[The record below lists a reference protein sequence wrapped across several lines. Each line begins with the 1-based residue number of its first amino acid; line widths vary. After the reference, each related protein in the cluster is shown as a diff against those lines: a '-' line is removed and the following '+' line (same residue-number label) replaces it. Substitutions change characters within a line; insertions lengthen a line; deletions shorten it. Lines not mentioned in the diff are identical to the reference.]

1 MIEGDSTGEE
11 GSSETASSP
20 GQPLMKATTLEPG
33 TPLRVRT
40 TNALSTASVK
50 TGEAFAATLQ
60 EPIVDGTWVI
70 ATKGSSVR
78 GVIAHA
84 DPGGKVKGVAGL
96 SVRLTQIQTADGQNI
111 DISTNTYGVQAR
123 SSKKKDAKKV
133 GIASGVGAAI
143 GAIVGG
149 GKGAAIGA
157 GAGGGRGY
165 GGGRNDPWRSSR
177 HRQRVGIDVRVNR
190 SGQDSEELA
199 RQCAGVSRHKARRD
213 TRPDVIREDT
223 IQRLAL
229 AILVASSSMF
239 VDPSRRRWPS
249 GKSNTVR
256 QSSSPCRNIAATFR
270 PFGLPLLGHLLAA
283 PQALLF
289 VVSSEHRS
297 PAGPSR

>member
-1 MIEGDSTGEE
+1 MKKRVLLYLSPVALATLLIGCESGMIEGDSTGEE

-33 TPLRVRT
+33 TPLRIRT

-50 TGEAFAATLQ
+50 TGEAFAATLE

-78 GVIAHA
+78 GVIAST
-84 DPGGKVKGVAGL
+84 DPGGKVKGIASL

-123 SSKKKDAKKV
+123 SSKKKDATKV

-157 GAGGGRGY
+157 GAGAGAGTAAVATTRGEAAVI
-165 GGGRNDPWRSSR
+165 GSESVLTFELTDP
-177 HRQRVGIDVRVNR
+177 VR
-190 SGQDSEELA
+190 
-199 RQCAGVSRHKARRD
+199 
-213 TRPDVIREDT
+213 
-223 IQRLAL
+223 IQ
-229 AILVASSSMF
+229 
-239 VDPSRRRWPS
+239 
-249 GKSNTVR
+249 KN
-256 QSSSPCRNIAATFR
+256 
-270 PFGLPLLGHLLAA
+270 
-283 PQALLF
+283 
-289 VVSSEHRS
+289 
-297 PAGPSR
+297 